1 VEEHSVKKEE
11 TRPGKEAEKEL
22 LAGFLR
28 RLRMEYLNLEEG
40 ESQDFIVRLKTG
52 KSNGLSFTLYYD
64 CL

>member
-1 VEEHSVKKEE
+1 
-11 TRPGKEAEKEL
+11 
-22 LAGFLR
+22 
-28 RLRMEYLNLEEG
+28 MEYLNLEEG